1 MGSILVEPIEQ
12 TKKTKQ
18 SNLLYCLKVKPINP
32 KNSKQ
37 TIMKY
42 LKQNY
47 RLLEAESIRM
57 FR

>member
-1 MGSILVEPIEQ
+1 MGSILLEPIEQ

-42 LKQNY
+42 LKQRY
-47 RLLEAESIRM
+47 CYPKAETIRM